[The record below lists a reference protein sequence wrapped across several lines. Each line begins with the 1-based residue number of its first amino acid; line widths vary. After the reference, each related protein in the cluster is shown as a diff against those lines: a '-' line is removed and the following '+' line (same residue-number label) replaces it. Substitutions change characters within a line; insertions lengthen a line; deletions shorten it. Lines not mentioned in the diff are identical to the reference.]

1 MTLSYCKVEFIYA
14 KHSDWCSIQRMS
26 VTNMVII
33 VVVMSCMTRDNS
45 ILSWGNN
52 VLIRDNPFLD
62 YVLKRFGAP
71 LSYSTILFILYIIL
85 GFHISFHLKKVIW
98 KKMLQII
105 GPDDPR
111 PILNKSTWFFCVKD
125 MLLAMDRRKW
135 SQMKLP
141 QAREGFLEELIKKLT
156 FRCF

>member
-85 GFHISFHLKKVIW
+85 GFHISFHLKKVI
-98 KKMLQII
+98 
-105 GPDDPR
+105 
-111 PILNKSTWFFCVKD
+111 
-125 MLLAMDRRKW
+125 
-135 SQMKLP
+135 
-141 QAREGFLEELIKKLT
+141 
-156 FRCF
+156 